1 MQGKNIS
8 STGPALAYVVP
19 FTTLQIFPASQS
31 LPNPPPA
38 SLQHL
43 FGGGQLW
50 LQRMSGL
57 TSSH

>member
-1 MQGKNIS
+1 MQEQNVS
-8 STGPALAYVVP
+8 FTGPALACVAIVTSQV
-19 FTTLQIFPASQS
+19 FSTSQS

-50 LQRMSGL
+50 LQRMSSL
-57 TSSH
+57 TSSY